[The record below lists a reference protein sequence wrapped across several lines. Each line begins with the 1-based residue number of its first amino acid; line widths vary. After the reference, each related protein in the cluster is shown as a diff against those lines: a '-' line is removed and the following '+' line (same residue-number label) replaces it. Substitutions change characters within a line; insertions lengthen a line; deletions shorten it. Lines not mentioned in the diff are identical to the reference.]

1 MRIRFSIP
9 RSRNEW
15 ILTLLGGAIA
25 VGCAIPLAEGFLS
38 FSWPKVDGVITHSRD
53 LPGYRTIGV
62 DLGYSYAA
70 GGKTYN
76 GNRFR
81 FQFVISASKMES
93 REVQSILGRYRVG
106 EPVKVAVNPSNL
118 PDSVLGP
125 KQARLGCPE
134 VSDHPKVAASHP
146 VV

>member
-1 MRIRFSIP
+1 MRIRFRIP

-15 ILTLLGGAIA
+15 IMTFLGGAIA
-25 VGCAIPLAEGFLS
+25 VGCAIPLAQGFLS

-53 LPGYRTIGV
+53 LPGYRAIGV
-62 DLGYSYAA
+62 DIGYSYAA
-70 GGKTYN
+70 RGKTYK

-106 EPVKVAVNPSNL
+106 EPVKVAVNPSNTS
-118 PDSVLGP
+118 DSV
-125 KQARLGCPE
+125 
-134 VSDHPKVAASHP
+134 
-146 VV
+146 